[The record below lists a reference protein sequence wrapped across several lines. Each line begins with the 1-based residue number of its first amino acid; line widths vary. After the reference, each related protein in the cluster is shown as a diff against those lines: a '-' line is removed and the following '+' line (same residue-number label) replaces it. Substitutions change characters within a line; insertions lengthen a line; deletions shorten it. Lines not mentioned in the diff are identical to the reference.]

1 MTIID
6 RTFDTLYCIPVVWSQ
21 YEAVGVDTHDF
32 TVYGSSRCLSATQ
45 SPRAELISKVLITKA
60 YLVST
65 SVTVSQERRSRDYS
79 SVPRCANLW

>member
-45 SPRAELISKVLITKA
+45 SPRAELISKVLITK
-60 YLVST
+60 VSRLT
-65 SVTVSQERRSRDYS
+65 SVQERRSRDYS